1 MKYGKVACLNVP
13 TIKYRQHD
21 NNTIG
26 STLAGKIYIYN
37 RLKHVLSWFRVYHDF
52 FAALPFRVNYLKFA
66 YWKLYYIFTRI

>member
-52 FAALPFRVNYLKFA
+52 LQLYL
-66 YWKLYYIFTRI
+66 LG